1 MNYGRGQP
9 DVTDAKG
16 QEHIFTWKGG
26 GSKASQLCIRSEHGS
41 QHQIEERKRI
51 LTGEMTHISD
61 FILVCVIRK
70 VVFKLGH
77 F

>member
-1 MNYGRGQP
+1 MSQMP
-9 DVTDAKG
+9 KG
-16 QEHIFTWKGG
+16 KNIDPPVKGG

-41 QHQIEERKRI
+41 QHQMEERERI
-51 LTGEMTHISD
+51 PTGQMTHISD